1 MPSRILTHS
10 FPIDAAPAVVAAHLA
25 DPHSYLGLS
34 PLIVAVREVHA
45 VDGRPGVTGY
55 TAVERF
61 SALGLHYDNLIAVTL
76 AADESDARRRV
87 VGGSVISPGGVRLS
101 YRYTIEP
108 GGSGTGAST
117 AAVADSGVR
126 DAAVRDAAA
135 RVTDTI
141 TVHAPFGLLRFASG
155 QARAVQ
161 LSRALILA
169 RRLETS

>member
-10 FPIDAAPAVVAAHLA
+10 FTVDAAPAVVAAHLA

-76 AADESDARRRV
+76 AADESDVRRRI
-87 VGGSVISPGGVRLS
+87 VGGNVVSPGGVRLS

-108 GGSGTGAST
+108 GGSSTGAST
-117 AAVADSGVR
+117 TGVT
-126 DAAVRDAAA
+126 DASVTDAAA

-141 TVHAPFGLLRFASG
+141 TVHAPFGLLRFACG
-155 QARAVQ
+155 QARSVQ

-169 RRLETS
+169 QRLATR

>member
-10 FPIDAAPAVVAAHLA
+10 FSVDAAPAVVAAHLA

-34 PLIVAVREVHA
+34 PLIVAVREVHS

-76 AADESDARRRV
+76 AADESDERRQV
-87 VGGSVISPGGVRLS
+87 VGGNVVSPGGVRLS

-108 GGSGTGAST
+108 AASDT
-117 AAVADSGVR
+117 RASSAAVT
-126 DAAVRDAAA
+126 DAAA

-141 TVHAPFGLLRFASG
+141 TVHAPFGLLRFACG
-155 QARAVQ
+155 QARSVQ

-169 RRLETS
+169 QRLATR

>member
-10 FPIDAAPAVVAAHLA
+10 FSVAAPPAAVVAHLA

-76 AADESDARRRV
+76 AADESDVRRRV
-87 VGGSVISPGGVRLS
+87 VGGNVVSPGGVRLS

-108 GGSGTGAST
+108 VGPSTSASGSGASSAGVTGEAT
-117 AAVADSGVR
+117 T
-126 DAAVRDAAA
+126 DAAA

-155 QARAVQ
+155 QARSVQ
-161 LSRALILA
+161 LSRALILEQ
-169 RRLETS
+169 RLATT